1 MFSLLTG
8 SVLVVMLV
16 LLSGDPRNWRWFA
29 PEAAPAEPAQ
39 RVTHAA
45 DEVTLA
51 VADVQPAPAGQPD
64 EKSAE
69 PAAVATGAKL
79 FPGVRSD
86 YLDSVRDDTVFR
98 PSESDAWFHLWELIG
113 RTDNAALVN
122 ASEGP
127 VSYLQ
132 LEQQPN
138 EYRGHVVTVSGT
150 VRAAKLVPA
159 PENGFGI
166 KQYYQLWLQPD
177 RARPALVVVY
187 CHDLPEGFPLGERV
201 EADVT
206 AAGFFFKRWAYPSQ
220 DGIVTA
226 PLIVAR
232 TVDWRQP
239 PPAAAPAARNVAED
253 LLWAV
258 AVSLVMAVLALGL
271 VAWRSQSA
279 PRRKKP
285 LADDHQ
291 VGAVLAELDAGPL
304 AEGHDSQQSES
315 P

>member
-29 PEAAPAEPAQ
+29 PEAAPPEPEQ
-39 RVTHAA
+39 RVTRAA
-45 DEVTLA
+45 DDVTLA
-51 VADVQPAPAGQPD
+51 VADVHPAPNGEPVEKAG
-64 EKSAE
+64 E
-69 PAAVATGAKL
+69 PAAVATGLKM

-113 RTDNAALVN
+113 RTDNAALVK
-122 ASEGP
+122 ASEGR

-150 VRAAKLVPA
+150 VRAAKLVAA
-159 PENGFGI
+159 PENGFGV

-177 RARPALVVVY
+177 RAQPAVVVVY

-206 AAGFFFKRWAYPSQ
+206 TAGFFFKRWAYPSQ
-220 DGIVTA
+220 TGIVTA
-226 PLIVAR
+226 PLVMAR

-258 AVSLVMAVLALGL
+258 AVSLVLAVLALGI
-271 VAWRSQSA
+271 VAWRSRSA

-285 LADDHQ
+285 QGDDHQ

-304 AEGHDSQQSES
+304 GDAHSSERREL